1 MKTSIFQISNSKI
14 LRISVLKVYLK
25 LNQKLVRITLITFED
40 TGLLKYANI
49 LKQIVLYLEIPFNF
63 KTFKTEILQIFE

>member
-1 MKTSIFQISNSKI
+1 MSTHDKPS
-14 LRISVLKVYLK
+14 
-25 LNQKLVRITLITFED
+25 LN
-40 TGLLKYANI
+40 TGLFKYAKI